1 MAAMAT
7 EPSTW
12 LTRSNFLK
20 VRSKKDRHCRKLP
33 SSIAARVTGMFSNT
47 RVDAGGGAG
56 SADMANGLV
65 AAEEV
70 ESVGLAMT
78 GSGSKRVGSK
88 IKRIPYKRVEL
99 LKFCI
104 DGVSVHIQLPK
115 HAGHTH
121 DLYLFSYNRQWRSL
135 NTFTR
140 GPN

>member
-1 MAAMAT
+1 MAD
-7 EPSTW
+7 EVE
-12 LTRSNFLK
+12 LFEGE
-20 VRSKKDRHCRKLP
+20 VEE
-33 SSIAARVTGMFSNT
+33 T
-47 RVDAGGGAG
+47 RVEAGGGAG
-56 SADMANGLV
+56 SADMANELV

-115 HAGHTH
+115 HAGHTIAEACRP
-121 DLYLFSYNRQWRSL
+121 YA
-135 NTFTR
+135 
-140 GPN
+140 